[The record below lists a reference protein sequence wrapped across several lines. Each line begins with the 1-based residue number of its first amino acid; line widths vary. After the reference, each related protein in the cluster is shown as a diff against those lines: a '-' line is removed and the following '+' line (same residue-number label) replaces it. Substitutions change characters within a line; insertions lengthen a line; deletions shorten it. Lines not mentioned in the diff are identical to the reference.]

1 MILFVGSLGETKG
14 LDALLHALRSLA
26 DEFPQARL
34 LVVGDG
40 PQRPAAEALAL
51 DLGVSDRV
59 TFVGAVY
66 EGVSAYFQL
75 GDLLVIPGT
84 GGLAI
89 SEGMAHGLPV
99 ICSTGDGVE
108 VDLID
113 EGQNGFYVLPGD
125 IDQLVDRMRRVLSS
139 PERCRE
145 MGQHSLAI
153 IRERATI
160 DRYLNEMLSAIYT
173 ALEICQEKMR

>member
-1 MILFVGSLGETKG
+1 MNETKG
-14 LDALLHALRSLA
+14 IDTLIKA
-26 DEFPQARL
+26 FARLTSAVEGPSSKL

-40 PQRPAAEALAL
+40 TQRPQAEQLAAE
-51 DLGVSDRV
+51 LGIANHVV
-59 TFVGAVY
+59 FTGAIY

-75 GDLLVIPGT
+75 GDILVLPGT

-113 EGQNGFYVLPGD
+113 DGQNGYYVPPND
-125 IDQLVDRMRRVLSS
+125 VETLVDRMSQALAS
-139 PERCRE
+139 PSRLQQ
-145 MGQHSLAI
+145 MGEHSLSI
-153 IRERATI
+153 IRERANI
-160 DRYLNEMLSAIYT
+160 DRYLNEMVSAIYC
-173 ALEICQEKMR
+173 ALETQRGTGG